1 MAFDPDAYL
10 AKPFDPD
17 AYLNAAPAA
26 SPPAAP
32 AAPPPK
38 WTDVLATAPAR
49 GIAALGDVLVN
60 LPAHAANVA
69 YMPYKEMYSAM
80 GADLPSYIPTPPMV
94 TQAFQSFG
102 AAPELANMTPAQRVA
117 DVAIQS
123 AVPMGAPARGSA
135 LIRNALLGMGGGAV
149 AQGVTETTGSPG
161 MGLAAALAP
170 AGAAAGARAAGRAAG
185 QMANQLSPDYQ
196 AQQLLRRSLGD
207 DPRAIAQVQEANR
220 LAAQQGIT
228 PAMAAA
234 STGRTLPGYQSL
246 LRTFGEMDPLG
257 AGLQAET
264 DLYNR
269 QLRDLQR
276 MAGGATQTEARATRE
291 STKQTLGR
299 LTEPMREGALEGPRA
314 AAAAGRGAR
323 TEAEQ
328 LMFADALQIAEQKVG
343 AISGNDLTSRVRGIA
358 DRPGVRV
365 DRTQNQVLSN
375 VADLIEQ
382 ETARGGGFI
391 SPDALYGIRKSAVN
405 AEVQRLMPT
414 ADAKAQKKYAA
425 ELLGKLRPIIDDAI
439 TQAGGVGWRDY
450 LQTFEQG
457 SRQVDQQKLLAR
469 LMELRQ
475 KSPEQ
480 FLSVVRGNDMRP
492 VEKTFGPGK
501 FDIELALGDNY
512 APLKTMADEMEL
524 MSTAREQSARGGAAL
539 TQQIR
544 EGQPILARLPHLF
557 SAKVTLANE
566 AIRNLEGQVSSKT
579 SKLLIDAV
587 SSGEDINKLLAKIP
601 AGERNKVARALK
613 NAGVPFPTVAGPA
626 APLLNQMAPEQERR
640 NALAP

>member
-17 AYLNAAPAA
+17 AYLNAAPPAPQPA
-26 SPPAAP
+26 AAP
-32 AAPPPK
+32 APPPA
-38 WTDVLATAPAR
+38 WSDVLATAPAR
-49 GIAALGDVLVN
+49 GIAALGDVLIN

-80 GADLPSYIPTPPMV
+80 GADMPGYIPTPPMV
-94 TQAFQSFG
+94 TQVLQSFG
-102 AAPELANMTPAQRVA
+102 AAPELVNMTPGQRVA
-117 DVAIQS
+117 DVALQS
-123 AVPMGAPARGSA
+123 TIPFSAPARGSQ
-135 LIRNALLGMGGGAV
+135 LVSNMLLGAAGGA
-149 AQGVTETTGSPG
+149 ASQGMVEATGSPEA
-161 MGLAAALAP
+161 GLLP
-170 AGAAAGARAAGRAAG
+170 LAGAAGVTAGMPRLAQSARTI
-185 QMANQLSPDYQ
+185 ANQLSPDYQ
-196 AQQLLRRSLGD
+196 AQQLLQRSLGN
-207 DPRAIAQVQEANR
+207 DPRAIAQVQAANR

-264 DLYNR
+264 DIYNR
-269 QLRDLQR
+269 HLRELQR
-276 MAGGATQTEARATRE
+276 MAGGATQAEARATRE

-299 LTEPMREGALEGPRA
+299 LTEPMREGALEGPRVA
-314 AAAAGRGAR
+314 ADVAR
-323 TEAEQ
+323 DIKT
-328 LMFADALQIAEQKVG
+328 DAWLLNLSDPQIRARDIVQP
-343 AISGNDLTSRVRGIA
+343 ISGSDLTARVRGIA

-405 AEVQRLMPT
+405 AEVQRLYPT

-457 SRQVDQQKLLAR
+457 SRQVDQKKLLAR

-475 KSPEQ
+475 KSPDQ
-480 FLSVVRGNDMRP
+480 FLAVVRGNDMRP
-492 VEKTFGPGK
+492 VEKVFGPGK

-524 MSTAREQSARGGAAL
+524 MATAREQSTRGGAAL
-539 TQQIR
+539 TQSIR
-544 EGQPILARLPHLF
+544 EGQPILAKLPHFF

-566 AIRNLEGQVSSKT
+566 AIRNLEGQVSQRT
-579 SKLLIDAV
+579 SKLLTDAV
-587 SSGEDINKLLAKIP
+587 ASGEDLNRLLGRLP
-601 AGERNKVARALK
+601 AGDRNKVVQALMK
-613 NAGVPFPTVAGPA
+613 AGVPTPFMAGPA
-626 APLLNQMAPEQERR
+626 APVLNQLVGTRSE